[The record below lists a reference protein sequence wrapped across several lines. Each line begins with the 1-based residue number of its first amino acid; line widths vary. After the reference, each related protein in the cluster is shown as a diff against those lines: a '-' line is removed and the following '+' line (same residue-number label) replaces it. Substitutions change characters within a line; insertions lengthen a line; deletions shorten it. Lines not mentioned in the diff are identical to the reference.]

1 MPIQTF
7 SAKVAENK
15 LPIFYKLMQEL
26 SKCNGELT
34 FVVHRDR
41 LVIKTKNTPAL
52 SILVTLYRKLF
63 DSFQMDSPKM
73 YTIFST
79 SIRDIFSRTTVDVS
93 SLRIII
99 EESDSLSEEDLVI
112 FEVYRRMRS
121 IQSKHNIF
129 CNNISHKTSEINE
142 VLIPLNEDPSSEEN
156 HWSINSEDLK
166 ECWPRNCKNDT
177 IRFLFAPE
185 NLKVINLTTSDD
197 EFVSESRLTIP
208 RFKNDRYEINNPVD
222 IRINRK
228 SFERVV
234 CLIHSLKCKFNAH
247 FSDLD
252 TEDVYQPQPFYLCGE
267 IERYIKIEGKI
278 SGSHMEYGNQPHREI
293 EAALNASNQIDQN
306 TDNSEE
312 REYPIAPI
320 FRTSEDTS
328 SYSTADENY
337 MPVSC
342 SRVSTHDSGNANT
355 RNHMIYTYD
364 ENVYHNLN
372 PFNVDGI
379 NINNVDNRE
388 ISSMSNSQA
397 DTTNNINNIG
407 VHESSSFVSVSAS
420 GLSLIPDEDISRRL
434 EAVRFGGNRVK
445 GMKRSF
451 SSTDLGDDID
461 NDNSRTIRS
470 YRIFSQE

>member
-208 RFKNDRYEINNPVD
+208 
-222 IRINRK
+222 
-228 SFERVV
+228 
-234 CLIHSLKCKFNAH
+234 
-247 FSDLD
+247 SDLD

-342 SRVSTHDSGNANT
+342 SRVSTHDS
-355 RNHMIYTYD
+355 
-364 ENVYHNLN
+364 
-372 PFNVDGI
+372 
-379 NINNVDNRE
+379 DNRE

-445 GMKRSF
+445 
-451 SSTDLGDDID
+451 DI
-461 NDNSRTIRS
+461 
-470 YRIFSQE
+470 